1 MTYYGGKHLADA
13 FRTVRKNTLAIAQDI
28 PEDKYTYRAAPN
40 TRTVSQLLVHI
51 AGLPAWQ
58 QELHSQRVASL
69 EGYDFSGRFG
79 KDRAEEQVPRTKA
92 EIIDLLQRSAEAF
105 ASFLEGLSEGVL
117 AEGVSM
123 PGGQPA
129 KSRFEMLLSIK
140 EHEMHHRG
148 QLMLIERQLGI
159 VPHLT
164 RERGT
169 IRWNG
174 AATGANLKD
183 AAVFSSLPRAWN
195 WRCCH

>member
-1 MTYYGGKHLADA
+1 MRFAPCEKTQSPLP
-13 FRTVRKNTLAIAQDI
+13 QDI

-40 TRTVSQLLVHI
+40 TRTVSQLLSTSPDYPR
-51 AGLPAWQ
+51 G
-58 QELHSQRVASL
+58 SRNCTASVWHRL
-69 EGYDFSGRFG
+69 KATIFQDDSGRTS
-79 KDRAEEQVPRTKA
+79 AEEHVPRTKA

-117 AEGVSM
+117 AERVSM

-164 RERGT
+164 REREARFAGT
-169 IRWNG
+169 
-174 AATGANLKD
+174 AQQPAQT
-183 AAVFSSLPRAWN
+183 
-195 WRCCH
+195 

>member
-13 FRTVRKNTLAIAQDI
+13 FRTVRKNTIAIAQDI

-51 AGLPAWQ
+51 AGLFAWQ

-92 EIIDLLQRSAEAF
+92 EIIDMLQRSAEAF

-123 PGGQPA
+123 PGDSRRKA
-129 KSRFEMLLSIK
+129 DSRCSSRSKS
-140 EHEMHHRG
+140 
-148 QLMLIERQLGI
+148 
-159 VPHLT
+159 T
-164 RERGT
+164 RCIT
-169 IRWNG
+169 
-174 AATGANLKD
+174 AD
-183 AAVFSSLPRAWN
+183 S
-195 WRCCH
+195 